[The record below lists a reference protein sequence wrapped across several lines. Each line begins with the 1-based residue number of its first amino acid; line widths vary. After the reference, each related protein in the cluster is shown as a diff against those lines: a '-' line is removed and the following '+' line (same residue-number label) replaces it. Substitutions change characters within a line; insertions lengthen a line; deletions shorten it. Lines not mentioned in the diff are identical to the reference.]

1 MTYSAPATSAASH
14 RNPLKS
20 HKNPVKTHDQSLLQ
34 SIAPKT
40 KTCELNGFTEE
51 QDLGLPVDAT
61 GRGLWYSVRTMSE
74 KKITEADVR
83 HVAKLSRLRLD
94 DDEIHHFTEQLES
107 VLEYIG
113 KLNELD
119 VEGVEPMA
127 HAMDMSNVL
136 REDKEQDGIA
146 TDDALRNA
154 PASDGAFFEVP
165 KVLGDGS
172 GA

>member
-1 MTYSAPATSAASH
+1 
-14 RNPLKS
+14 
-20 HKNPVKTHDQSLLQ
+20 
-34 SIAPKT
+34 
-40 KTCELNGFTEE
+40 
-51 QDLGLPVDAT
+51 
-61 GRGLWYSVRTMSE
+61 MSE
-74 KKITEADVR
+74 QKITEDDVR

-94 DDEIHHFTEQLES
+94 DQEIHHFTEQLEA
-107 VLEYIG
+107 VLGYIS

-136 REDKEQDGIA
+136 REDKEVDGIA
-146 TDDALRNA
+146 VDDALKNA
-154 PASDGAFFEVP
+154 PARDGAYFEVP